1 MIILCTFC
9 MAALGALIANVAAD
23 ITAHWHGKPLPIYY
37 SNPMFYIG
45 SAILLGATI
54 YLYQGLPE

>member
-1 MIILCTFC
+1 